1 MDSSGF
7 SWAMYVLWCDKL
19 TKGWQEWVP
28 RGSEL
33 AHLERAWGRERQ
45 ILSFLSSRWA
55 RGQQSC
61 LEVHASLVLLSPD
74 AGSREEH
81 AGLSLPSLVSG
92 SALESFRDLR
102 VKSRKI
108 KWAWAGG
115 RAGGK
120 GHTDRP
126 SEGNPRI
133 LLLACCQHPCSPN
146 VQLQNSEL

>member
-1 MDSSGF
+1 MLGHERSP
-7 SWAMYVLWCDKL
+7 
-19 TKGWQEWVP
+19 E
-28 RGSEL
+28 GS
-33 AHLERAWGRERQ
+33 H
-45 ILSFLSSRWA
+45 
-55 RGQQSC
+55 
-61 LEVHASLVLLSPD
+61 
-74 AGSREEH
+74 
-81 AGLSLPSLVSG
+81 LPSLVSG

-115 RAGGK
+115 GAGGK